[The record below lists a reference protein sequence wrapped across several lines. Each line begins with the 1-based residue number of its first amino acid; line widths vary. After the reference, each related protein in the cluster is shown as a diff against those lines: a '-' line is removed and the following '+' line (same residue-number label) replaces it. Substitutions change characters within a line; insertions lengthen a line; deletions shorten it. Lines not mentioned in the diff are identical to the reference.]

1 MPTMKNAALFS
12 DPCPRT
18 CYRSKVDCLHRP
30 YQTEF
35 PSEPVTNSVVVV
47 NILSQFYIFVFIA
60 LYLCVGVLTETNCH
74 VVSLMTHLCYQM

>member
-1 MPTMKNAALFS
+1 MLTMKNAALFS
-12 DPCPRT
+12 DPRPHT
-18 CYRSKVDCLHRP
+18 CYRSKVDCLRRL

-60 LYLCVGVLTETNCH
+60 LYLRAGVLTETNCH
-74 VVSLMTHLCYQM
+74 IVSLMTHLCYQM